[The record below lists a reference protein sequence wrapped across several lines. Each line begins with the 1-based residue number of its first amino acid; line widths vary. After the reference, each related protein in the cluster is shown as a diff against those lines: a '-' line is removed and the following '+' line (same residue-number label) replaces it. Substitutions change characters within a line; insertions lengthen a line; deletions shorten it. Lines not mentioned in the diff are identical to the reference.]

1 MNLFAVSLIL
11 KCTTAVTICPVTHPL
26 VGTTVKLPVKPVWL
40 KDPTQ
45 VSLGLLSLP
54 TSASLCNKCESNLHL
69 SREIQ
74 VLHHLI

>member
-1 MNLFAVSLIL
+1 MANSGEN
-11 KCTTAVTICPVTHPL
+11 PVTHPP

-54 TSASLCNKCESNLHL
+54 TSVSLYTNSTPSGSRTCISQEKCKPSTT
-69 SREIQ
+69 
-74 VLHHLI
+74 